1 MNQILITNL
10 DKKNAD
16 NENVIVSSNE
26 FNNYNKKEILD
37 NYTIPTYYTNYTDN
51 KIEKNKKFFKLQ
63 FIFSILIIFT
73 TISFSIYYIYSLKN
87 REKISENIIGNYNI
101 YRLYANNEGT
111 SEKTIDNN
119 LFGIIEIP
127 KINLYYPIFSTLSEE
142 NLKVSPCKFYGSN
155 LEENTNIC
163 IAGHNYNNDLFFSQI
178 NQLQPQDEI
187 YIYDYTGVKYTYQ
200 VTENYEVKEDDLSPI
215 YIYNENQKNLTLI
228 TCNNLNNNR
237 IIIKAIQ

>member
-1 MNQILITNL
+1 MNQILITSL
-10 DKKNAD
+10 DK
-16 NENVIVSSNE
+16 NE
-26 FNNYNKKEILD
+26 NKKEYEKEIFD
-37 NYTIPTYYTNYTDN
+37 NYNMPIYNNYTNN

-73 TISFSIYYIYSLKN
+73 AISFSIYYIYSLKN

-101 YRLYANNEGT
+101 YRLYAENSKDQEEIIN
-111 SEKTIDNN
+111 NN

-127 KINLYYPIFSTLSEE
+127 KISLYYPIFSTLSEE

-155 LEENTNIC
+155 LDENTNIC
-163 IAGHNYNNDLFFSQI
+163 IAGHNYNNDLFFSKI
-178 NQLQPQDEI
+178 DHLQPEDEI
-187 YIYDYTGVKYTYQ
+187 YIYDYTGIKYTYQ

-215 YIYNENQKNLTLI
+215 YIYNRNQKNLTLI

-237 IIIKAIQ
+237 IIVKAEQRA

>member
-1 MNQILITNL
+1 MNQILLT
-10 DKKNAD
+10 
-16 NENVIVSSNE
+16 S
-26 FNNYNKKEILD
+26 LD
-37 NYTIPTYYTNYTDN
+37 NNNKNKNKENEKEMFDNYYNYTNN
-51 KIEKNKKFFKLQ
+51 KIEKNRKLFKLQ

-101 YRLYANNEGT
+101 YRLYADNSKNQE
-111 SEKTIDNN
+111 EIIQNN

-155 LEENTNIC
+155 LDENTNIC
-163 IAGHNYNNDLFFSQI
+163 IAGHNYNNDLFFSKI
-178 NQLQPQDEI
+178 DQLQPEDKI
-187 YIYDYTGVKYTYQ
+187 YIYDYTGIKYTYQ

-215 YIYNENQKNLTLI
+215 YIYNKNKKNLTLI
-228 TCNNLNNNR
+228 TCNNLNKNR
-237 IIIKAIQ
+237 IIIKAIQQL